1 MVDTRPHDVL
11 QYWIG
16 ASRNDADAAGKK
28 HALWFKK
35 SQTTDDE
42 IEAKFRPTLDALSAG
57 PLADDWAALG
67 PHGRL
72 AAIIVLDQ
80 FSRNIFRDRPHAFA
94 QDAQAL
100 ALCKRGILGGDDAN
114 LCEVERIF
122 FYLPLE
128 HSESAGEQEE
138 SIRQF
143 TKLHEDAREPFK
155 PLCKNTLEYAH
166 AHKVIIDRFGRY
178 PHRNDILGR
187 ESTGEE
193 VEFLKQPN
201 SGF

>member
-1 MVDTRPHDVL
+1 MIDIRPHDVL

-16 ASRNDADAAGKK
+16 RSRNDASAAQEQNK
-28 HALWFKK
+28 LWFGKSDATDEDIRKK
-35 SQTTDDE
+35 FSS
-42 IEAKFRPTLDALSAG
+42 TLDALSAG
-57 PLADDWAALG
+57 LADDWAALG

-80 FSRNIFRDRPHAFA
+80 FSRNIYRGRPHAFA
-94 QDAQAL
+94 QDEQAL
-100 ALCKRGILGGDDAN
+100 ALCKRGILGGDDAE
-114 LCEVERIF
+114 LSETERVF

-128 HSESAGEQEE
+128 HAESAGEQEQ
-138 SIRQF
+138 SIEMF
-143 TKLHEDAREPFK
+143 TRLHDDARPDFK
-155 PLCKNTLEYAH
+155 EMTKSTLDYAYAH
-166 AHKVIIDRFGRY
+166 KAVIDRFGRY

-193 VEFLKQPN
+193 MTYLEQKG